1 MTINPLLGPV
11 VALAAWT
18 LVMLVWLAVA
28 RAPFLRG
35 RDGIPDG
42 ARGADMP
49 AGRHNWPGHNYEHLL
64 EQPTLF
70 YAVVLALVAMGSDA
84 AVNLYLSWG
93 YVALRILHSIW
104 QATVN
109 VVKIRFLIFLLATI
123 CLVGLVVHAG
133 AYIIH
138 AS

>member
-18 LVMLVWLAVA
+18 MIMLIWLAVA
-28 RAPFLRG
+28 RAPVLGGRG
-35 RDGIPDG
+35 EIPNG

-49 AGRHNWPGHNYEHLL
+49 PGKHNWPGHNYEHLL

-70 YAVVLALVAMGSDA
+70 YAIVLALVAMGDHA
-84 AVNLYLSWG
+84 AINLYLAWG
-93 YVALRILHSIW
+93 YVALRIVHSIW
-104 QATVN
+104 QSTVN
-109 VVKIRFLIFLLATI
+109 VVKVRFLFFLLATF
-123 CLVGLVVHAG
+123 CLLGLIVHAG